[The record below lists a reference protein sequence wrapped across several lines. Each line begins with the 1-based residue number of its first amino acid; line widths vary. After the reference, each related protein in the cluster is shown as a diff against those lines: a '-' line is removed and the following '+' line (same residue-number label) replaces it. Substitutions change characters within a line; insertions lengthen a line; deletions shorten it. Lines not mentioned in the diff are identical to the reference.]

1 MSEYKGYTIA
11 ITTMHT
17 EPGKI
22 TDVGCRASKAGVL
35 VYHRVLPGPF
45 NSEEDARAAAGWS
58 ARRWIDQNGT

>member
-11 ITTMHT
+11 TTTMHT

-22 TDVGCRASKAGVL
+22 TDVGCSASKAGVL

-45 NSEEDARAAAGWS
+45 NLWRRVAAAGAVS
-58 ARRWIDQNGT
+58 PEGERH